1 MTAEAFSSILDFLYS
16 GRLDLRSDNV
26 IEVMSAA
33 SYLQMTDV
41 VSFCK
46 GYIRSSLEICNRE
59 KERDRNKEKERDGPA
74 DSGTPAMPPPSSRAS
89 VPVAVPSLSLEEDGV
104 TNVSL
109 EPSPSTVTDPPS
121 SAAALPRVPTPP
133 GPSRDSESDCS
144 SRGEFPSHITG
155 GLTPP
160 QPPRT
165 REPSD
170 EPPFPLNLWVDL

>member
-59 KERDRNKEKERDGPA
+59 KERDRNK
-74 DSGTPAMPPPSSRAS
+74 
-89 VPVAVPSLSLEEDGV
+89 
-104 TNVSL
+104 
-109 EPSPSTVTDPPS
+109 
-121 SAAALPRVPTPP
+121 
-133 GPSRDSESDCS
+133 
-144 SRGEFPSHITG
+144 
-155 GLTPP
+155 
-160 QPPRT
+160 
-165 REPSD
+165 
-170 EPPFPLNLWVDL
+170 